1 MKPIKLEMT
10 AFGSYGEKTLVD
22 FERLD
27 HGLYL
32 ITGDTGAGKTTIF
45 DAIMFA
51 LYGEASGAQGGRS
64 DGKARTFEMMHCDYV
79 DKSVDTVV
87 DLTFSHAGKTHRV
100 ERIFH
105 FKKSRR
111 TGEYEKTTP
120 AARFWEEGRDVI
132 EKTDAVTAR
141 IEHLLG
147 MNAEQFSKI
156 VMLAQGQFKRFLD
169 ADSEEKNRILGELF
183 DSSSYVYFQRLLD
196 EARNRLRERRREEGF
211 DRIARAMENFLWP
224 EDMETVQVQEAYSTA
239 NPGLAQTLKDLA
251 EAEHRYIQELEE
263 QRNICQKQENDLHRE
278 SVRAEENNK
287 KLQEQEQK
295 TKHLK
300 ELEEKEPDYIQ
311 LAEQTSQVEQVF
323 YKIRPCEEHYERARK
338 VCEDTRQEIEQLSK
352 QITELRKDQTEKES
366 MYNQCRKT
374 AEPMIRQLEVKL
386 SNIEKNLPEYAE
398 LEKRRVE
405 EKGAKEELGKLSDS
419 RAKAETK
426 QQQAAGQCRL
436 LEEEILQK
444 SGADVRTV
452 RLEGE
457 CNEARR
463 RLDKL
468 MAKDGIRDQADQIR
482 KKEQELVAEQ
492 KKLGRLAGEAGRKEV
507 LYHELYQTFI
517 EGQAGLMARELEE
530 ELEERGEAFCPVC
543 RTRFAGKDHPPF
555 AKSMAEIPRQKD
567 VDKAKKAFEE
577 KDHERELQSREITR
591 LEESLAGR
599 KAHMLAGLRELEPE
613 CPDWDGLK
621 DGKYLDDAIAASEK
635 AWQRLDS
642 CYKEAKEQARKLEG
656 LRKALKEKQ
665 EEVESLQEKSRQYQ
679 EAEQGQ
685 RELCGRLETAIEEL
699 ERSLE
704 YPDEVKAKEQLG
716 LWRKEKEQLSHELE
730 KSRKAYEKAKSSSE
744 TADGNRKG
752 RLEMLPGLEADLD
765 KAEERLEAALIQY
778 GFRDLK
784 EAHKAAA
791 LAGDTDSQVEA
802 WISSGKKAVTD
813 YKNQRG
819 NIQNRL
825 EELEKETKNLTM
837 ADLTLLAEQIQE
849 TEALRK
855 SLQEKLDVCRDHY
868 QNHQKTA
875 DVVETA
881 RRVLDRTQEAWERLD
896 HLANLAVGANSEG
909 GKLSFDRYVMGY
921 VFREV
926 LEMANQRL
934 DIMSGGRYELIHEVN
949 AGKANAKAGLEIVVL
964 DMGTGKCRPASS
976 LSGGESFFVS
986 LALALGLSDVVQ
998 NHVGGNQLD
1007 ALFIDE
1013 GFGSLDGDV
1022 LDRALSVL
1030 NQLTRGQRLVGIISH
1045 VARLEESIPQ
1055 QIRVKKG
1062 QRGSSLQVV
1071 T

>member
-1 MKPIKLEMT
+1 M
-10 AFGSYGEKTLVD
+10 
-22 FERLD
+22 
-27 HGLYL
+27 
-32 ITGDTGAGKTTIF
+32 
-45 DAIMFA
+45 
-51 LYGEASGAQGGRS
+51 
-64 DGKARTFEMMHCDYV
+64 
-79 DKSVDTVV
+79 
-87 DLTFSHAGKTHRV
+87 
-100 ERIFH
+100 
-105 FKKSRR
+105 
-111 TGEYEKTTP
+111 
-120 AARFWEEGRDVI
+120 W
-132 EKTDAVTAR
+132 
-141 IEHLLG
+141 
-147 MNAEQFSKI
+147 
-156 VMLAQGQFKRFLD
+156 
-169 ADSEEKNRILGELF
+169 
-183 DSSSYVYFQRLLD
+183 
-196 EARNRLRERRREEGF
+196 
-211 DRIARAMENFLWP
+211 
-224 EDMETVQVQEAYSTA
+224 
-239 NPGLAQTLKDLA
+239 
-251 EAEHRYIQELEE
+251 
-263 QRNICQKQENDLHRE
+263 
-278 SVRAEENNK
+278 
-287 KLQEQEQK
+287 
-295 TKHLK
+295 
-300 ELEEKEPDYIQ
+300 
-311 LAEQTSQVEQVF
+311 
-323 YKIRPCEEHYERARK
+323 
-338 VCEDTRQEIEQLSK
+338 
-352 QITELRKDQTEKES
+352 
-366 MYNQCRKT
+366 
-374 AEPMIRQLEVKL
+374 
-386 SNIEKNLPEYAE
+386 
-398 LEKRRVE
+398 
-405 EKGAKEELGKLSDS
+405 
-419 RAKAETK
+419 
-426 QQQAAGQCRL
+426 
-436 LEEEILQK
+436 
-444 SGADVRTV
+444 
-452 RLEGE
+452 
-457 CNEARR
+457 
-463 RLDKL
+463 
-468 MAKDGIRDQADQIR
+468 
-482 KKEQELVAEQ
+482 
-492 KKLGRLAGEAGRKEV
+492 
-507 LYHELYQTFI
+507 
-517 EGQAGLMARELEE
+517 
-530 ELEERGEAFCPVC
+530 
-543 RTRFAGKDHPPF
+543 
-555 AKSMAEIPRQKD
+555 
-567 VDKAKKAFEE
+567 
-577 KDHERELQSREITR
+577 
-591 LEESLAGR
+591 
-599 KAHMLAGLRELEPE
+599 
-613 CPDWDGLK
+613 
-621 DGKYLDDAIAASEK
+621 
-635 AWQRLDS
+635 
-642 CYKEAKEQARKLEG
+642 
-656 LRKALKEKQ
+656 
-665 EEVESLQEKSRQYQ
+665 
-679 EAEQGQ
+679 QGQ

>member
-1 MKPIKLEMT
+1 
-10 AFGSYGEKTLVD
+10 
-22 FERLD
+22 
-27 HGLYL
+27 
-32 ITGDTGAGKTTIF
+32 
-45 DAIMFA
+45 
-51 LYGEASGAQGGRS
+51 
-64 DGKARTFEMMHCDYV
+64 
-79 DKSVDTVV
+79 
-87 DLTFSHAGKTHRV
+87 
-100 ERIFH
+100 
-105 FKKSRR
+105 
-111 TGEYEKTTP
+111 
-120 AARFWEEGRDVI
+120 
-132 EKTDAVTAR
+132 
-141 IEHLLG
+141 
-147 MNAEQFSKI
+147 
-156 VMLAQGQFKRFLD
+156 
-169 ADSEEKNRILGELF
+169 
-183 DSSSYVYFQRLLD
+183 
-196 EARNRLRERRREEGF
+196 
-211 DRIARAMENFLWP
+211 
-224 EDMETVQVQEAYSTA
+224 
-239 NPGLAQTLKDLA
+239 
-251 EAEHRYIQELEE
+251 
-263 QRNICQKQENDLHRE
+263 
-278 SVRAEENNK
+278 
-287 KLQEQEQK
+287 
-295 TKHLK
+295 
-300 ELEEKEPDYIQ
+300 
-311 LAEQTSQVEQVF
+311 
-323 YKIRPCEEHYERARK
+323 
-338 VCEDTRQEIEQLSK
+338 
-352 QITELRKDQTEKES
+352 
-366 MYNQCRKT
+366 
-374 AEPMIRQLEVKL
+374 MIRQLEVRL
-386 SNIEKNLPEYAE
+386 SNIEETLPEYAE
-398 LEKRRVE
+398 LEKKRAE
-405 EKGAKEELGKLSDS
+405 EKRAKEELGKLSDS

-426 QQQAAGQCRL
+426 RQQAAGQCRL

-468 MAKDGIRDQADQIR
+468 MTKDGIRDQADQIR

-825 EELEKETKNLTM
+825 EELEKETKNLKMT
-837 ADLTLLAEQIQE
+837 DLTLLAEQIQE
-849 TEALRK
+849 TEALCK